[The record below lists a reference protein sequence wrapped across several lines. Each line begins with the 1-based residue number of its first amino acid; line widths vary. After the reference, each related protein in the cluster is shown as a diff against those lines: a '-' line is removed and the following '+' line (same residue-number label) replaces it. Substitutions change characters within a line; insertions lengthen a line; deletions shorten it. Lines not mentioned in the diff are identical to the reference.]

1 MSPVGP
7 HGTRGRRNIA
17 DKRRLL
23 QYWRTNAQPE
33 LAMTLTHSLAQL
45 QKEHVV
51 LELECI
57 DRMYLNAYVPKL
69 TSEAGIAAFCR
80 GYLGHR
86 FASTKQAVQM
96 TTRFVKSIESFLQ
109 REGLELVRFKK
120 GQRKD
125 NILQQKLRTFK
136 KQEGVIFVG
145 VAQEK
150 VRVPRTTRK
159 ALPGGGTIP
168 WIIYSTAM
176 VNVYYFYCR
185 DQDFGPFFL
194 KFCSYFPYS
203 AKLCLNGHEYLK
215 CQLAHRGIAFEAMD
229 NGLLSCADLHAAQRI
244 SDRLSHTKI
253 DACFR
258 KWLARLPHPYSAQ
271 DRKAGYRYD
280 LSVLQAEFSLT
291 QVWDRPTHGRC
302 FFEEVIREN
311 IDLGRPEQVQLIF
324 ARKMQRKT
332 ATDGRCRT
340 RIITEGVVPSLHV
353 YYKNTHLKQYHKEG
367 RGLRTETTIN
377 NTYDFGVG
385 RRLKN
390 LDALRRIGFA
400 ANRRV
405 LQVEQLTHD
414 CHIGAEAFNKLQK
427 PAEVDGHH
435 VSALPFGQERVQALL
450 TVLVLFCLQPEGF
463 RNRQLR
469 PLLAQWLAIPESKIS
484 PGRMSYDLRRLR
496 LHGLI
501 ERLPKTQR
509 YRLTTFGLKSALF
522 YSRAY
527 QRLLRRGLSE
537 LHDPR
542 LSESS
547 ALAGSFAM
555 FQKSLDAFAA
565 EKMAA

>member
-1 MSPVGP
+1 MSASR
-7 HGTRGRRNIA
+7 TLTKASQRYESGRASQHPKALECSRQA
-17 DKRRLL
+17 AVAP
-23 QYWRTNAQPE
+23 YWRTKAQPE
-33 LAMTLTHSLAQL
+33 LAMKITHSLAQL

-51 LELECI
+51 MELECI
-57 DRMYLNAYVPKL
+57 DRMYLNAYVPLL
-69 TSEAGIAAFCR
+69 TSEGGIAAYCR

-86 FASTKQAVQM
+86 FASTKQAVAK
-96 TTRFVKSIESFLQ
+96 TNAFVKSIEAFIQ
-109 REGLELVRFKK
+109 REGLELVRFQK

-125 NILQQKLRTFK
+125 DGLQEHLRRFK
-136 KQEGVIFVG
+136 KDQGVLFVG

-159 ALPGGGTIP
+159 ACPGGGTIP
-168 WIIYSTAM
+168 WIMYSTAM

-185 DQDFGPFFL
+185 DEDFGPFFL

-215 CQLAHRGIAFEAMD
+215 CQLQQRKIAFEAMD
-229 NGLLSCADLHAAQRI
+229 NGLLSCADVQAAQRI
-244 SDRLSHTKI
+244 SEGLNDVKI
-253 DACFR
+253 AAFFR

-271 DRKAGYRYD
+271 DRRAGYRYD
-280 LSVLQAEFSLT
+280 LSILQAEFSLT
-291 QVWDRPTHGRC
+291 QVWDRAVHGRC

-390 LDALRRIGFA
+390 LPTLRQIGFA
-400 ANRRV
+400 ANQRL

-414 CHIGAEAFNKLQK
+414 CHIGAQAFDKLQK
-427 PAEVDGHH
+427 PAEVDGQH
-435 VSALPFGQERVQALL
+435 VSALPFGQERGQALL
-450 TVLVLFCLQPEGF
+450 TVLVLFGLQPQGF

-469 PLLAQWLAIPESKIS
+469 PLLAQLLGIS
-484 PGRMSYDLRRLR
+484 PSPISLGRRSYDLPRLR
-496 LHGLI
+496 LHRLI
-501 ERLPKTQR
+501 ERIPKTQR
-509 YRLTTFGLKSALF
+509 DRLTTFGLKTALF
-522 YSRAY
+522 YRRLY
-527 QRLLRRGLSE
+527 HRLLRPGHSE
-537 LHDPR
+537 LLHPPT
-542 LSESS
+542 SQTST
-547 ALAGSFAM
+547 
-555 FQKSLDAFAA
+555 
-565 EKMAA
+565 MATAYA

>member
-1 MSPVGP
+1 MK
-7 HGTRGRRNIA
+7 I
-17 DKRRLL
+17 
-23 QYWRTNAQPE
+23 
-33 LAMTLTHSLAQL
+33 THSLAQL
-45 QKEHVV
+45 QKDHIVM
-51 LELECI
+51 ELECI

-69 TSEAGIAAFCR
+69 TSEGGIAAFCR

-86 FASTKQAVQM
+86 FASTKQAVAM
-96 TTRFVKSIESFLQ
+96 TQAFVKSIEAFIQ
-109 REGLELVRFKK
+109 REDLELVRFQK

-125 NILQQKLRTFK
+125 KVLQQKLRGFK
-136 KQEGVIFVG
+136 KPEGVIFVG

-159 ALPGGGTIP
+159 ACPGGGTIP

-215 CQLAHRGIAFEAMD
+215 CQLAQRAIAFQALD
-229 NGLLSCADLHAAQRI
+229 NGLLTCADLPAAQRLC
-244 SDRLSHTKI
+244 DRLSATKI
-253 DACFR
+253 DAFFR

-271 DRKAGYRYD
+271 DRQAGYRYD

-291 QVWDRPTHGRC
+291 QVWDRATYGRC

-353 YYKNTHLKQYHKEG
+353 YYKNTHLKQYHKRQPQG
-367 RGLRTETTIN
+367 AGLRTETTIN

-390 LDALRRIGFA
+390 LTALRQIGFA

-414 CHIGAEAFNKLQK
+414 CHIGAQAFDQLQK
-427 PAEVDGHH
+427 PAEVDGQH

-450 TVLVLFCLQPEGF
+450 TALVLFCFQPQGF
-463 RNRQLR
+463 RNHQLR
-469 PLLAQWLAIPESKIS
+469 PLLAQLLGLAESQIH
-484 PGRMSYDLRRLR
+484 PGRISYDLRRLR

-509 YRLTTFGLKSALF
+509 YRLTTFGLKTALF

-542 LSESS
+542 NSASS
-547 ALAGSFAM
+547 TLALNFAK
-555 FQKSLDAFAA
+555 FQATLDAYIA
-565 EKMAA
+565 ERMAA

>member
-1 MSPVGP
+1 MNI
-7 HGTRGRRNIA
+7 TR
-17 DKRRLL
+17 
-23 QYWRTNAQPE
+23 
-33 LAMTLTHSLAQL
+33 SLAQL

-51 LELECI
+51 MELECI

-69 TSEAGIAAFCR
+69 TSEGGIAAFCR

-86 FASTKQAVQM
+86 FASTKQAVAM
-96 TTRFVKSIESFLQ
+96 TQAFIKSIATFLQ
-109 REGLELVRFKK
+109 REGLELVRFQK

-125 NILQQKLRTFK
+125 EVLQQKLRRFK
-136 KQEGVIFVG
+136 KPEGVIFVG

-159 ALPGGGTIP
+159 ACPGGGTIP

-194 KFCSYFPYS
+194 KFCSYFPYP

-215 CQLAHRGIAFEAMD
+215 CQLAQRGIAFKAMD
-229 NGLLSCADLHAAQRI
+229 NGLLSCADIKAAQRI
-244 SDRLSHTKI
+244 SDGLSDLKI
-253 DACFR
+253 ETFFR
-258 KWLARLPHPYSAQ
+258 KWLARLPHPYSPK
-271 DRKAGYRYD
+271 DRQAGYRYD

-291 QVWDRPTHGRC
+291 QVWDHPVHGRC

-340 RIITEGVVPSLHV
+340 RIVTEGVVPSLHV
-353 YYKNTHLKQYHKEG
+353 YYKNTHLKQYHKRQPQG
-367 RGLRTETTIN
+367 AGLRTETTIN

-390 LDALRRIGFA
+390 LAALRQIGFA

-414 CHIGAEAFNKLQK
+414 CHIGAQAFDQLQK
-427 PAEVDGHH
+427 PAEVDGQH

-450 TVLVLFCLQPEGF
+450 AVLLLFCLQPEGF

-469 PLLAQWLAIPESKIS
+469 PLLAQLLAISESQIR

-509 YRLTTFGLKSALF
+509 YRLTTFGLKTALF
-522 YSRAY
+522 YSRTY

-537 LHDPR
+537 LHDPYP
-542 LSESS
+542 LPAST
-547 ALAGSFAM
+547 LAADYAK
-555 FQKSLDAFAA
+555 FQNALDAYVT

>member
-1 MSPVGP
+1 M
-7 HGTRGRRNIA
+7 NI
-17 DKRRLL
+17 
-23 QYWRTNAQPE
+23 
-33 LAMTLTHSLAQL
+33 THSLAQL

-51 LELECI
+51 MELECI

-69 TSEAGIAAFCR
+69 TSEGGIAAFCR

-86 FASTKQAVQM
+86 FASTKQAVAM
-96 TTRFVKSIESFLQ
+96 TQAFVKSIETFLQ
-109 REGLELVRFKK
+109 REGLELVRFQK

-125 NILQQKLRTFK
+125 EVLQQKLRRFK
-136 KQEGVIFVG
+136 KPEGVIFVG

-159 ALPGGGTIP
+159 ACPGGGTIP

-215 CQLAHRGIAFEAMD
+215 CQLARRGIAFQALD
-229 NGLLSCADLHAAQRI
+229 NGLLACADLKAAQRLC
-244 SDRLSHTKI
+244 DGLSHTKI
-253 DACFR
+253 DAFFR
-258 KWLARLPHPYSAQ
+258 KWLARLPHPYSPK
-271 DRKAGYRYD
+271 DRQAGYRYD

-291 QVWDRPTHGRC
+291 QVWDRPVHGRC

-340 RIITEGVVPSLHV
+340 RIVTEGVVPSLHV
-353 YYKNTHLKQYHKEG
+353 YYKNTHLKQYHKRQPQG
-367 RGLRTETTIN
+367 AGLRTETTIN

-390 LDALRRIGFA
+390 LAALRQIGFA

-414 CHIGAEAFNKLQK
+414 CHIGAQAFDKLQQ
-427 PAEVDGHH
+427 PAEVDGQH
-435 VSALPFGQERVQALL
+435 VSALPFGQQRVQALL
-450 TVLVLFCLQPEGF
+450 TVLLLFCLQPQGF

-469 PLLAQWLAIPESKIS
+469 PLLAQLLGFAESQIR

-509 YRLTTFGLKSALF
+509 YRLTTFGLKTALF
-522 YSRAY
+522 YSRTY

-537 LHDPR
+537 LHNP
-542 LSESS
+542 LPTST
-547 ALAGSFAM
+547 LAADYAK
-555 FQKSLDAFAA
+555 FQNALDAYVT

>member
-1 MSPVGP
+1 M
-7 HGTRGRRNIA
+7 NI
-17 DKRRLL
+17 
-23 QYWRTNAQPE
+23 
-33 LAMTLTHSLAQL
+33 THSLAQL

-57 DRMYLNAYVPKL
+57 DRMYLNAYVPQL

-86 FASTKQAVQM
+86 FASTKQAVAM
-96 TTRFVKSIESFLQ
+96 TDAFIKSIRAFIQKEA
-109 REGLELVRFKK
+109 LELVRFQK

-125 NILQQKLRTFK
+125 EVMHKHLRQFK
-136 KQEGVIFVG
+136 KPEGVPFVG

-150 VRVPRTTRK
+150 MRVPRTTRK

-168 WIIYSTAM
+168 WIMYSTAM

-194 KFCSYFPYS
+194 KF
-203 AKLCLNGHEYLK
+203 
-215 CQLAHRGIAFEAMD
+215 
-229 NGLLSCADLHAAQRI
+229 
-244 SDRLSHTKI
+244 
-253 DACFR
+253 
-258 KWLARLPHPYSAQ
+258 
-271 DRKAGYRYD
+271 
-280 LSVLQAEFSLT
+280 
-291 QVWDRPTHGRC
+291 
-302 FFEEVIREN
+302 
-311 IDLGRPEQVQLIF
+311 
-324 ARKMQRKT
+324 
-332 ATDGRCRT
+332 
-340 RIITEGVVPSLHV
+340 TEGVVPSLHV

-377 NTYDFGVG
+377 NTYDFAVG

-390 LDALRRIGFA
+390 IPALRQIGFA

-414 CHIGAEAFNKLQK
+414 CPIGAEAFDKLQI
-427 PAEVDGHH
+427 PAEVDGQH

-450 TVLVLFCLQPEGF
+450 RVLVLFCLQPEGF

-469 PLLAQWLAIPESKIS
+469 PLLAQLLGLSQSQIR

-501 ERLPKTQR
+501 ERVPKSHR
-509 YRLTTFGLKSALF
+509 YRLTTSGLKTALF

-527 QRLLRRGLSE
+527 DRLLRRGLSE
-537 LHDPR
+537 LYDQGTR
-542 LSESS
+542 GKLE
-547 ALAGSFAM
+547 
-555 FQKSLDAFAA
+555 
-565 EKMAA
+565 

>member
-1 MSPVGP
+1 MK
-7 HGTRGRRNIA
+7 I
-17 DKRRLL
+17 
-23 QYWRTNAQPE
+23 
-33 LAMTLTHSLAQL
+33 THSLAQL
-45 QKEHVV
+45 QKDHVV
-51 LELECI
+51 MELECL

-69 TSEAGIAAFCR
+69 TSEGGIAAFCR

-86 FASTKQAVQM
+86 FASTKQAVAM
-96 TTRFVKSIESFLQ
+96 TKAFVKSIEAFIQ
-109 REGLELVRFKK
+109 REGLELVRFQK

-125 NILQQKLRTFK
+125 EVLQQKLRGFK
-136 KQEGVIFVG
+136 KTGGVIFVG

-159 ALPGGGTIP
+159 ACPGGGTMP

-215 CQLAHRGIAFEAMD
+215 CQLAQRGIAFQALD
-229 NGLLSCADLHAAQRI
+229 NGLLACADLPAAQRLC
-244 SDRLSHTKI
+244 DGLSATKI
-253 DACFR
+253 DAFFR

-271 DRKAGYRYD
+271 DRRAGYRYD

-291 QVWDRPTHGRC
+291 QVWDRATYGRC

-340 RIITEGVVPSLHV
+340 RIVTEGVVPSLHV
-353 YYKNTHLKQYHKEG
+353 YYKNTHLKQYHKRQPQG
-367 RGLRTETTIN
+367 AGLRTETTIN

-390 LDALRRIGFA
+390 LAALRQIGFA

-414 CHIGAEAFNKLQK
+414 CHIGAQAFDQLQK
-427 PAEVDGHH
+427 PAEVDGQQ

-450 TVLVLFCLQPEGF
+450 TALVLFCFQPQGF
-463 RNRQLR
+463 RNHQLR
-469 PLLAQWLAIPESKIS
+469 PLLAQLLGLAESQIR
-484 PGRMSYDLRRLR
+484 PGRMSYELRRLR

-501 ERLPKTQR
+501 ERISKTHR
-509 YRLTTFGLKSALF
+509 YRLTTFGLKTALF

-542 LSESS
+542 TSASS
-547 ALAGSFAM
+547 TLALNFAK
-555 FQKSLDAFAA
+555 FQATLDAYVT

>member
-1 MSPVGP
+1 MKV
-7 HGTRGRRNIA
+7 
-17 DKRRLL
+17 
-23 QYWRTNAQPE
+23 
-33 LAMTLTHSLAQL
+33 THSLAQL
-45 QKEHVV
+45 QQDHVA
-51 LELECI
+51 LELQCI
-57 DRMYLNAYVPKL
+57 DRLYLNAYVPKL
-69 TSEAGIAAFCR
+69 TSAGGIAAFCR

-86 FASTKQAVQM
+86 FASTKQAVDM
-96 TTRFVKSIESFLQ
+96 TKAFIKSIETFIQ

-125 NILQQKLRTFK
+125 DILQEKLRSFHRE
-136 KQEGVIFVG
+136 EGVIFVG
-145 VAQEK
+145 VTQEK

-176 VNVYYFYCR
+176 INVYYFYCR
-185 DQDFGPFFL
+185 DRDFGPFFI

-203 AKLCLNGHEYLK
+203 AKLCINGHEYLK
-215 CQLAHRGIAFEAMD
+215 CQLTQRGIAFEPLD
-229 NGLLSCADLHAAQRI
+229 NGLLSCADLPTAQR
-244 SDRLSHTKI
+244 SADGLTPTKI
-253 DACFR
+253 DTFFR
-258 KWLARLPHPYSAQ
+258 KWLARLPHPFSAK
-271 DRKAGYRYD
+271 DRRAGYRYD

-291 QVWDRPTHGRC
+291 QVWDRGLHGRC

-324 ARKMQRKT
+324 GRKMQRKT

-367 RGLRTETTIN
+367 RALRTETTIN

-390 LDALRRIGFA
+390 LPALRQIGQA

-405 LQVEQLTHD
+405 LEVERLTHD
-414 CHIGAEAFNKLQK
+414 CHIGTEAFDQLQK
-427 PAEVDGHH
+427 PAEVDGQHA
-435 VSALPFGQERVQALL
+435 SALPFGQPRVQALL
-450 TVLVLFCLQPEGF
+450 AVLVLFCLQPEGF

-469 PLLAQWLAIPESKIS
+469 PLLAQWLGISESQIS

-501 ERLPKTQR
+501 ERIPLTQR
-509 YRLTTFGLKSALF
+509 YRLTTFGLKTALF
-522 YSRAY
+522 YSRVY
-527 QRLLRRGLSE
+527 QRLLRPGLSQ

-542 LSESS
+542 TSQS
-547 ALAGSFAM
+547 ADLARAFDKM
-555 FQKSLDAFAA
+555 QKAVDDYARENLAA
-565 EKMAA
+565 